1 MRLCLAKGYQKVPA
15 TDQPPLRQAAS
26 GRHIQSF
33 ASISFVLAQGAIIT
47 IYFNE
52 PIIASIL
59 FSGSILLSTR
69 NTRITN
75 SALNDRLSDLKK
87 HQEWEQ
93 YLKTKN
99 RRRFGT
105 TT

>member
-1 MRLCLAKGYQKVPA
+1 M
-15 TDQPPLRQAAS
+15 
-26 GRHIQSF
+26 
-33 ASISFVLAQGAIIT
+33 
-47 IYFNE
+47 
-52 PIIASIL
+52 
-59 FSGSILLSTR
+59 LLSTR
-69 NTRITN
+69 NIRITN

-99 RRRFGT
+99 RRRVGT